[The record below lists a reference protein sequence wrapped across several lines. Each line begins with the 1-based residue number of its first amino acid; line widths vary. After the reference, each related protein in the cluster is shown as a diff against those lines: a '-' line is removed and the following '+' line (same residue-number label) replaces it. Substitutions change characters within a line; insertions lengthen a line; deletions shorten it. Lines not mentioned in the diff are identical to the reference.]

1 MSTSTEDT
9 PQTPDNDGDGET
21 TARRRR
27 SPLAIASVAAAVL
40 LAGGGGAYWAAA
52 AGDGGGSDGASQGGS
67 PEPLALDGYGGKR
80 QGGHEGIA
88 VGEHNPYGNRYQA
101 PEKLPDTPDATPA
114 YLTPGKVT
122 KDEVA
127 RLAKALDVSGAPRLD
142 HGVWK
147 VGGTPDAMSPLLEV
161 SAKGPGGWAYTR
173 YGAPGGKPC
182 VERPATDAPD
192 DSVSSSEPGGS
203 APGKGR
209 EGCPTFRD
217 GPQPPKGG
225 SEAVSEKAAKRAAAP
240 VLNTLGL
247 DDAKLDARHVYG
259 ALRTVSASPVLD
271 GLPTYG
277 WQTELEID
285 AAGQLVGGKGMLSVP
300 KKTADY
306 PLIGAGEAIKQLN
319 TPAREWRVPAEPGDC
334 ATPVPHKDRTDA
346 TEQGAAIDTA
356 RPCEPAPTSF
366 SGSAQKPRPSKI
378 VTSVFGLAAYYVDG
392 RQALVPSW
400 IFTVQ
405 PPGTEGRQAQTV
417 TTYPAIAPKYI
428 ADQSKHQRKAPG
440 DAPPGSRPGHPV
452 EPGKPGELDIERAQ
466 AYTAKGKTLTLR
478 FSGGVCSTYTATADE
493 SPSTVKVKITGKWNK
508 PGRPCIAMAM
518 GQDVKV
524 ALDKPLG
531 DRQVVDAVSGRAVP
545 ER

>member
-9 PQTPDNDGDGET
+9 SQTPDNDGDGET

-127 RLAKALDVSGAPRLD
+127 RLAEALDVSGTPRLD

-161 SAKGPGGWAYTR
+161 NAKGPGGWAYTR
-173 YGAPGGKPC
+173 YGAPGGTSC
-182 VERPATDAPD
+182 VERPGADSPD
-192 DSVSSSEPGGS
+192 DSASSPERTSH
-203 APGKGR
+203 
-209 EGCPTFRD
+209 EGCPTFR
-217 GPQPPKGG
+217 GGTKPPGG

-247 DDAKLDARHVYG
+247 DDAKLDARQVYG

-319 TPAREWRVPAEPGDC
+319 TPAREWRVPAEPGEC
-334 ATPVPHKDRTDA
+334 ATPVPHQDRTDA
-346 TEQGAAIDTA
+346 TEEGAAVDTA

-366 SGSAQKPRPSKI
+366 SGSASAQKPRPSKI
-378 VTSVFGLAAYYVDG
+378 VKSVFGLAAHYVDG

-405 PPGTEGRQAQTV
+405 PPGTEGQQARTV

-428 ADQSKHQRKAPG
+428 ADQSEQRKAPG
-440 DAPPGSRPGHPV
+440 EAPPGSEPGHPV
-452 EPGKPGELDIERAQ
+452 ERKPGRLDMTERAEG
-466 AYTAKGKTLTLR
+466 YTDKGQTLTLH
-478 FSGGVCSTYTATADE
+478 FAGGVCSTYTASADE
-493 SPSTVKVKITGKWNK
+493 SSSTVKVKITGKWNR
-508 PGRPCIAMAM
+508 PGRACIAIAKE
-518 GQDVKV
+518 QDVKV
-524 ALDKPLG
+524 ELDKPLG
-531 DRQVVDAVSGRAVP
+531 DRKVVDAVSGRAVP
-545 ER
+545 EQ